1 MQSIKIT
8 SDQIE
13 RAKQLYPFKELNGSI
28 TKGQGNTY
36 GALGEIIVYDLYK
49 DKGFDVDFNS
59 TYDYDLIINK
69 KTIDVKTK
77 KFTSR
82 FKPNTKWTL
91 NISDFNTTQK
101 CDYYFFLGISD
112 DFKECFLYGY
122 IKPAN
127 FYKISTFNKKGD
139 IDPNGNG
146 SFTFM
151 GDCHNLE
158 IEKLTKFKSF

>member
-1 MQSIKIT
+1 MKEINISEE
-8 SDQIE
+8 QIE
-13 RAKQLYPFKELNGSI
+13 RAKKLYSFGELKGSK
-28 TKGQGNTY
+28 TKGKGNLF
-36 GALGEIIVYDLYK
+36 GAIGEIVVYDIYTA
-49 DKGFDVDFNS
+49 KGSKLDFNS
-59 TYDYDLIINK
+59 TYDYDLIIDNYK
-69 KTIDVKTK
+69 VDVKTK

-112 DFKECFLYGY
+112 NFKECFLYGY

-151 GDCHNLE
+151 GDCHNLK
-158 IEKLTKFKSF
+158 IEKLNEFKY